1 MDDYKEILSMLEQIK
16 DDENAIELIKSF
28 VSSFIEL
35 YC

>member
-1 MDDYKEILSMLEQIK
+1 MSNYDEIISMLEQIK
-16 DDENAIELIKSF
+16 DDENALELIKSF

>member
-1 MDDYKEILSMLEQIK
+1 MNNYDEILSLLEEIK
-16 DDENAIELIKSF
+16 RDENALELIKSF

>member
-1 MDDYKEILSMLEQIK
+1 MDDYKEILLMLEQIK

>member
-1 MDDYKEILSMLEQIK
+1 MSNYDEIISMLEQIK